1 MQTNIINVKYEDK
14 FMPKTFGG
22 KAYSYYSAIDVD
34 VGDLVI
40 APTASGDKIARV
52 SEINVPEDK
61 IEMIRPYL
69 KLITDKIDK
78 NKYLQTNEVL
88 KEAA

>member
-1 MQTNIINVKYEDK
+1 MQTNIISVKYEDK

-22 KAYSYYSAIDVD
+22 KAYSYYSAIELE

-40 APTASGDKIARV
+40 APTASGNKIARV
-52 SEINVPEDK
+52 SEINVPEEK
-61 IEMIRPYL
+61 IVTIKPYL

-78 NKYLQTNEVL
+78 NTYLQTNEIL
-88 KEAA
+88 KAA

>member
-1 MQTNIINVKYEDK
+1 METNIISVKYEDNYE
-14 FMPKTFGG
+14 PKTFGG
-22 KAYSYYSAIDVD
+22 KAYSYYTSRNVE

-40 APTASGDKIARV
+40 APTANGDKIARV
-52 SEINVPEDK
+52 SEINIPEYK
-61 IEMIRPYL
+61 VEMIKPYL

-78 NKYLQTNEVL
+78 QKYLENSQIM

>member
-1 MQTNIINVKYEDK
+1 METNIISVKYEDK
-14 FMPKTFGG
+14 YMPKTFSG
-22 KAYSYYSAIDVD
+22 KAYSYYTAIDVE

-52 SEINVPEDK
+52 SEINVPEYK
-61 IEMIRPYL
+61 IENIKPYL

-78 NKYLQTNEVL
+78 NKYLQATEILV
-88 KEAA
+88 EAA